1 MSLLKLYQ
9 EFEVADAFDVSRIL
23 QLQQVAVAKCGR
35 KFNKIFI
42 DLNGSRD
49 LSIVYACLE
58 KLQRAIRP
66 ELICVKS
73 IKMKSLILQCT
84 PFECESQSSQGAG
97 EPESTD
103 A

>member
-1 MSLLKLYQ
+1 
-9 EFEVADAFDVSRIL
+9 
-23 QLQQVAVAKCGR
+23 
-35 KFNKIFI
+35 
-42 DLNGSRD
+42 
-49 LSIVYACLE
+49 VYACLE

-84 PFECESQSSQGAG
+84 PFECELQSSQDVG
-97 EPESTD
+97 EPPDSDESPD